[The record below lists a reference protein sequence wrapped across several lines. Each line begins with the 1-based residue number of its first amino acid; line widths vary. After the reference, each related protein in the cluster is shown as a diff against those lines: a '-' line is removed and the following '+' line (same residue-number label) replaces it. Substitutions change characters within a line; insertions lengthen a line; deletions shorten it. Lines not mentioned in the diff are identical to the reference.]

1 MLEHLR
7 EINRRAAYFRGD
19 LGQRPAPRQIAC
31 QHELCPIHEQ
41 LASDSSAS
49 RVRGAWVERP
59 LHQGQGQAFGIQ
71 RFRDV
76 VAQAVTNKRYKHLGS
91 RVNSPS
97 LLVKCERS
105 SVAQERTW
113 RQFQQ
118 QRFIDYE
125 R

>member
-1 MLEHLR
+1 M
-7 EINRRAAYFRGD
+7 IRRPPRSTLFPYTTLFRS
-19 LGQRPAPRQIAC
+19 IAC
-31 QHELCPIHEQ
+31 QHELCPIHKQ

-49 RVRGAWVERP
+49 RVRGAWAERP
-59 LHQGQGQAFGIQ
+59 LHQGEGQAFGFQ

-76 VAQAVTNKRYKHLGS
+76 VAQAVTNKRYKHLGP
-91 RVNSPS
+91 RINSPP

-113 RQFQQ
+113 RQFPQ